1 MKPLTS
7 TDAKSSFE
15 KLLQSPV
22 SQCVAVI
29 TVDIRLAG
37 GGNAATDLEIQS
49 AKSYIVGELTLVLLR
64 WEISAYNNFPPRF

>member
-1 MKPLTS
+1 MT
-7 TDAKSSFE
+7 
-15 KLLQSPV
+15 
-22 SQCVAVI
+22 

-49 AKSYIVGELTLVLLR
+49 AKRYIVGELTLVLLS